1 MIVNDNKKL
10 NQNRSGRYITQ
21 IAGYKAFIP
30 KPLPPDPPIQLD
42 DEMLQLLSRA
52 DIALGRLDGASEILP
67 NSDLFVAMYVSKE
80 ALLSSQA
87 A

>member
-30 KPLPPDPPIQLD
+30 KLLPPDPPN
-42 DEMLQLLSRA
+42 
-52 DIALGRLDGASEILP
+52 ALTNTPLVRVDR
-67 NSDLFVAMYVSKE
+67 
-80 ALLSSQA
+80 
-87 A
+87 